1 MSAIEVEHFKDEFMR
16 LIGQIDSLDLLQWSH
31 DELEGQISRLN
42 YDMAGRISNGDLVEV
57 TRGPG
62 QGMRG
67 TVVGRHPEDAGVMLV
82 ELDGVDVGS
91 PIPIP
96 ALALSILAAH

>member
-1 MSAIEVEHFKDEFMR
+1 MSAQQVEYYKDRFLQLVGE
-16 LIGQIDSLDLLQWSH
+16 IDSLDLLQWSH

-42 YDMAGRISNGDLVEV
+42 YELAQRIGDGDVVEV

-62 QGMRG
+62 MGMHG
-67 TVVGRHPEDAGVMLV
+67 TVVGRHPDDAGVLLV
-82 ELDGVDVGS
+82 EINGMEVGS

-96 ALALSILAAH
+96 ALALSVLAA